1 MRRGALALVAA
12 LALALSGCDSGGAV
26 DGPDRTAPS
35 TPTDP
40 AAHAKAEAD
49 RLLTLVRV
57 PSEASPADHPPAKI
71 LNHPAESPATG
82 DIVDLHRW
90 WTIPWG
96 AQKTLG
102 WLTAHGVKHS
112 TPGGS
117 GTSGGPEGVTEYT
130 LVFDQ
135 PASAGVHSE
144 EVQLDI
150 ALMADGTSAIRADA
164 QVVWLVDRAAN
175 ETIPNTIDRI
185 ELSAYNRGHE
195 IGHRALTGPDA
206 RKIARIINQLPTALR
221 GVHSCAMD
229 TGYILRVVAGSL
241 RFDDDVAC
249 FDIAVTDGGKHLP
262 ALASSEQLEHA
273 VTAAMGLPES
283 PRG

>member
-1 MRRGALALVAA
+1 MRRAALALVAT
-12 LALALSGCDSGGAV
+12 LAVALSGCDSGGVV
-26 DGPDRTAPS
+26 DGPDRAAPS
-35 TPTDP
+35 LPTDP

-71 LNHPAESPATG
+71 LNQPAESTATG

-102 WLTAHGVKHS
+102 WLTAHAVKHS
-112 TPGGS
+112 TLGGS
-117 GTSGGPEGVTEYT
+117 GTSGGPNGVTEYT

-135 PASAGVHSE
+135 PASAGIHSE
-144 EVQLDI
+144 DIQLDI
-150 ALMADGTSAIRADA
+150 APMADGSSAIRADA
-164 QVVWLVDRAAN
+164 QVVWLVNRAAN
-175 ETIPNTIDRI
+175 ETIPDTVDRI

-195 IGHRALTGPDA
+195 LGHRVLTGADA
-206 RKIARIINQLPTALR
+206 RRMARMINQLPTALR
-221 GVHSCAMD
+221 GAHSCAMD

-241 RFDDDVAC
+241 RFADDVAC
-249 FDIAVTDGGKHLP
+249 SDIAVTADGEQQPTLASSGQFVH
-262 ALASSEQLEHA
+262 ALASS
-273 VTAAMGLPES
+273 MGLPDYPS
-283 PRG
+283 R